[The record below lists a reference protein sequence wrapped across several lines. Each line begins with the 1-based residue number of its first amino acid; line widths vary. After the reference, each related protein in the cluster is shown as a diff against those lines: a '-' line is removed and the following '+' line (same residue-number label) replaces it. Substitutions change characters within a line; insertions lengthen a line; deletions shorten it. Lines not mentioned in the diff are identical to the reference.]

1 MDYLKEYVSP
11 RVYDELINILSLDIQ
26 SALFREKENVVKVVN
41 YLKSIKVQ
49 SFDDLFKMRI
59 DLLFENVDSLK
70 NKISKLDVSFI
81 SFIIQ
86 NDVGNLI
93 NFGI

>member
-11 RVYDELINILSLDIQ
+11 SVYDELINILSLDIQ
-26 SALFREKENVVKVVN
+26 SALFREKENVVKVIN

>member
-1 MDYLKEYVSP
+1 MDYLKEYVAPS
-11 RVYDELINILSLDIQ
+11 VYDELINILSLDIQ
-26 SALFREKENVVKVVN
+26 SALFREKENVLKVIN

-93 NFGI
+93 NLGI

>member
-1 MDYLKEYVSP
+1 MDYLKEYVAPS
-11 RVYDELINILSLDIQ
+11 VYDELINILSLDIQ

>member
-11 RVYDELINILSLDIQ
+11 SVYDELINILSLDIQ

>member
-1 MDYLKEYVSP
+1 MDYLKEYVAPS
-11 RVYDELINILSLDIQ
+11 VYDELINILSLDIQ
-26 SALFREKENVVKVVN
+26 SALFREKENVVKVIN